1 MLSNR
6 HTPPVNMMKT
16 KDAEGNP
23 FPTEHGCRMR
33 DPDDF
38 RKDTFRTNERDHEG
52 KKYLVILAKLPGD
65 DSMREQSYRSPKEIW
80 SEEAA
85 RKHCK
90 DHGGKTFE
98 PARED

>member
-1 MLSNR
+1 
-6 HTPPVNMMKT
+6 
-16 KDAEGNP
+16 
-23 FPTEHGCRMR
+23 MR

-38 RKDTFRTNERDHEG
+38 KEDSFRTTERDHEG
-52 KKYLVILAKLPGD
+52 KRYLVIMAKPKGD
-65 DSMREQSYRSPKEIW
+65 ESMTEQSYRYPKETW
-80 SEEAA
+80 DEEAA

>member
-1 MLSNR
+1 
-6 HTPPVNMMKT
+6 MKT
-16 KDAEGNP
+16 TNAEGNP
-23 FPTEHGCRMR
+23 FPNEHGCRMR

-38 RKDTFRTNERDHEG
+38 REDSFRTNERVHEG

-65 DSMREQSYRSPKEIW
+65 DSMLEQSYRFPKEIW

-85 RKHCK
+85 RTHCK

-98 PARED
+98 PVRED

>member
-1 MLSNR
+1 MR
-6 HTPPVNMMKT
+6 T
-16 KDAEGNP
+16 KSAEGNP
-23 FPTEHGCRMR
+23 FPKEHGCRMR

-38 RKDTFRTNERDHEG
+38 RDDTFRTNERDHDG

-65 DSMREQSYRSPKEIW
+65 DSMHEQSYRYPKEVW
-80 SEEAA
+80 SEEDA

-98 PARED
+98 PAREE